1 MNSIFHRISV
11 RKYEDK
17 PVEKEKIMEIL
28 KAGMQAPSAC
38 NQQPWEFYVVTD
50 KEKIQKLSKVT
61 PYTGCAAG
69 APAVIVPVYHTEG
82 LVAPSFAQ
90 IDMSIAQENI
100 WLETDT
106 LGLGGV
112 WFGIAPVEEHMEKVH
127 RLLDLPENVKVFSQ
141 SSLGR
146 IMAQENLPSLI
157 TLEKICTALGVTL
170 SQFFQEGNSE
180 NLTEKQKKV
189 LGIWIDLSTNEQE
202 TVMSMPCGLR
212 K

>member
-61 PYTGCAAG
+61 PYTVCAAG

-100 WLETDT
+100 WLETDAQ
-106 LGLGGV
+106 GLGGGGHAGRRHCSFARRGDRPFPGRMHRAGSAAAGGV
-112 WFGIAPVEEHMEKVH
+112 PPDQTDVRCVRCRGECFAPGGDW
-127 RLLDLPENVKVFSQ
+127 RP
-141 SSLGR
+141 
-146 IMAQENLPSLI
+146 
-157 TLEKICTALGVTL
+157 CTGCAACPGAVAGA
-170 SQFFQEGNSE
+170 F
-180 NLTEKQKKV
+180 
-189 LGIWIDLSTNEQE
+189 
-202 TVMSMPCGLR
+202 
-212 K
+212 